1 MGGQP
6 ADLREP
12 TQETRCL
19 PVLSSDTSVEE
30 RLGSLNDPDRRSD
43 DSPRHLPTSACGQAQ
58 AGPSPP
64 CEVASP
70 RSSLRPCSCPQPW
83 RAAGVAPFRGKAE
96 PALPDPPALRARLP
110 RGRRPLQAGRGC
122 AGRLM
127 RARRPR
133 GRPRLRLRA
142 TSPRRG
148 APGHRLLWL
157 LGRVLD
163 LCCEYYAKNL
173 ILPCQLPA
181 RKHSSGTHMVF
192 LALTSLLHH
201 SFINGV
207 SHSFIQ

>member
-1 MGGQP
+1 MGVQP

-96 PALPDPPALRARLP
+96 PALPDPPALRARLR

-163 LCCEYYAKNL
+163 LCCEYYAK
-173 ILPCQLPA
+173 PD
-181 RKHSSGTHMVF
+181 
-192 LALTSLLHH
+192 TSLSATRQETFQWHPHGVLGFNLSST
-201 SFINGV
+201 SFI
-207 SHSFIQ
+207 H